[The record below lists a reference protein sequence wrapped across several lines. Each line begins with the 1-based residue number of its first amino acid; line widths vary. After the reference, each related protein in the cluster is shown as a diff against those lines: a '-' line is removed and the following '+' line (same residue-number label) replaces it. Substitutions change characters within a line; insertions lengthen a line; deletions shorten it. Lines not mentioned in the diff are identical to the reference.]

1 MGPNKSGDFP
11 RIDFGDPPSKS
22 EKTLTGLL
30 KPTIDKGAG
39 SFVSGGPHG
48 PKEGGNSLILD
59 FYCQHLRRVLF
70 VLCLGALTGPGKFGL
85 ILRLYYVKVNMLEN
99 ISYFS
104 LCMVPNWSRCQIG
117 TGAKLTPFTLLVP
130 NWSGA
135 KLTLVPN

>member
-1 MGPNKSGDFP
+1 MKLWVFP

-22 EKTLTGLL
+22 EKTLTGPL
-30 KPTIDKGAG
+30 KPTFDEDAG

-70 VLCLGALTGPGKFGL
+70 VLCLGALTGPGELGL
-85 ILRLYYVKVNMLEN
+85 TLRLYYVKVNMLEN
-99 ISYFS
+99 ISYFF
-104 LCMVPNWSRCQIG
+104 LCMVPNWSRCQIC
-117 TGAKLTPFTLLVP
+117 TGAKFTPFTLLVP

-135 KLTLVPN
+135 KLTPVSN

>member
-30 KPTIDKGAG
+30 KPTFDEDAG

-59 FYCQHLRRVLF
+59 FYCQHLRRLLF
-70 VLCLGALTGPGKFGL
+70 VLCLGALTGPEEFV
-85 ILRLYYVKVNMLEN
+85 R
-99 ISYFS
+99 F
-104 LCMVPNWSRCQIG
+104 
-117 TGAKLTPFTLLVP
+117 
-130 NWSGA
+130 
-135 KLTLVPN
+135 